1 VPLTHIFGPGTLTGF
16 RVGQNKRPQ
25 VSLGRTLMSP
35 VSNASTGKIVV
46 GDLACILPAV
56 SGAPSTLN
64 KFRRLGFVDYNG
76 GGLQVHS
83 SLLNV
88 VLHN

>member
-16 RVGQNKRPQ
+16 RVWAEQAPQ
-25 VSLGRTLMSP
+25 VSLGRTFMSP

-46 GDLACILPAV
+46 GDLACILPAL

-76 GGLQVHS
+76 GGLEVHS